1 MKFKITMPAFVEKI
15 RVGFDEKNPKQ
26 RYFILAIALIVS
38 LNAWLTFLWDPHKL
52 SMQASIV
59 TTQTLHEEIDKLRK
73 EAQLVASK
81 KIEDPNALRAKRIE
95 DLVQER
101 QKLSDQLGE
110 ETGALIQPTE
120 MVRALKQLLATR
132 PNLQLVRMTASH
144 FEPIQLDSDDFKSA
158 KDGTGNAEKSKEI
171 VKNEGP
177 ATKPDP
183 KEKKDSETN
192 PSMTQDAPVIFRHDI
207 ELEIQASFLEMLDFF
222 KEIESYPWVF
232 YWDTLHFQG
241 RDYPNT
247 HATLKLFTLSIGKG
261 LVGG

>member
-1 MKFKITMPAFVEKI
+1 MKLKISMPAFVEKI

-26 RYFILAIALIVS
+26 RYLILAVALIIS

-59 TTQTLHEEIDKLRK
+59 TTKTLGEEIDKLRK
-73 EAQLVASK
+73 EAQLVATK
-81 KIEDPNALRAKRIE
+81 KIEDPNALLEKRLQ
-95 DLVQER
+95 DLVKER
-101 QKLSDQLGE
+101 QTLSDKLGK

-120 MVRALKQLLATR
+120 MVKALKQLMATR
-132 PNLQLVRMTASH
+132 PNLQLVRMNASH
-144 FEPIQLDSDDFKSA
+144 FEPIQLDSDDLKNVEGGAEIA
-158 KDGTGNAEKSKEI
+158 KKSKVV

-177 ATKPDP
+177 STKPDP
-183 KEKKDSETN
+183 KEKGDADKNKSVAQE
-192 PSMTQDAPVIFRHDI
+192 APVIFRHDI
-207 ELEIQASFLEMLDFF
+207 ELEIQASFLETLAFF
-222 KEIESYPWVF
+222 KEIEAYPWVF
-232 YWDTLHFQG
+232 YWDTLHFQA